1 MLPMLHPVDLQRGRV
16 LYRPGEVIRQVYF
29 VNRGVVSLVQAMRD
43 GRAVEVGTI
52 AIEGVTT
59 PEVLFGIDAALFQSV
74 VQVPGTAFAI
84 DRNSLQNAMKKSQ
97 VLNELLQ
104 GYVHVAAHQIGQTA
118 ACNRLHQLDERCCRW
133 LLVAHDG
140 ARSDNFLLTHEF
152 LAMMLG
158 VQRAGVTVT
167 AGMLQRQGLI
177 RYSRGRITIIDRA
190 GLEAS
195 SCECYEV
202 IRDQFERL
210 FSRRKPFESRSA
222 SR

>member
-1 MLPMLHPVDLQRGRV
+1 
-16 LYRPGEVIRQVYF
+16 
-29 VNRGVVSLVQAMRD
+29 
-43 GRAVEVGTI
+43 
-52 AIEGVTT
+52 
-59 PEVLFGIDAALFQSV
+59 
-74 VQVPGTAFAI
+74 
-84 DRNSLQNAMKKSQ
+84 MKKSQ

-118 ACNRLHQLDERCCRW
+118 ACNRLHHLDERCCRW

-140 ARSDNFLLTHEF
+140 AHSDSFLLTHEF

-158 VQRAGVTVT
+158 VQRAGVTMT
-167 AGMLQRQGLI
+167 ASMLQRQGLI
-177 RYSRGRITIIDRA
+177 RYSRGRITITDRA

-202 IRDQFERL
+202 IRDQLERL
-210 FSRRKPFESRSA
+210 FSRRKPFDSRST